1 MKMKNQI
8 ILSLLSVTL
17 FASCNNSQKQNNQT
31 TDITDTKDTI
41 DNTDKINEFDDCY
54 AYSKDSSNVM
64 MHLIRNGNLV
74 TGELVYDYF
83 EKDKNT
89 GTIKGEMK
97 GDTLFAEYIFMS
109 EGINSVREVAFLQK
123 GDDLIEGY
131 GDVEEQTAKIVFK
144 NKAALKFES
153 NITLKKTD
161 CNKR

>member
-1 MKMKNQI
+1 
-8 ILSLLSVTL
+8 
-17 FASCNNSQKQNNQT
+17 
-31 TDITDTKDTI
+31 
-41 DNTDKINEFDDCY
+41 
-54 AYSKDSSNVM
+54 M

-144 NKAALKFES
+144 NKAAL
-153 NITLKKTD
+153 NLKAT
-161 CNKR
+161 